1 MVIKANNYGYQNEFD
16 FVLLFNNKHLYEL
29 DNNSQKFMKDLF
41 DDNIN
46 SDDIIISWK
55 NKMVQKT

>member
-1 MVIKANNYGYQNEFD
+1 MVS
-16 FVLLFNNKHLYEL
+16 LYEL
-29 DNNSQKFMKDLF
+29 DNNSRKFMKDLF

-55 NKMVQKT
+55 NKMVQKTDFFIKCRKLHKEY